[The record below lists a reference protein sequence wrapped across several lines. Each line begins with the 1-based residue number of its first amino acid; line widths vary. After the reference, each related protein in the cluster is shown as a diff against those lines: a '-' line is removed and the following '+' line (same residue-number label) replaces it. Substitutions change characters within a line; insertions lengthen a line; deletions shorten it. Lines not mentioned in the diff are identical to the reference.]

1 MSADPLAAAY
11 VTGAGSGPHYLALS
25 VHEMVADDTSR
36 EILATDLF
44 TAFTQRLAGNEIVLP
59 PTSATW
65 REWSLRCAS
74 LATHPAVL
82 DSHDFWRDSA
92 RATMRLA
99 DPEVTS
105 PPHRADLTRLPS
117 ALTSDQTA
125 QVDDAR
131 RRLTASLE
139 ELLLAALSRA
149 IAQTVGEGTVTV
161 DLEGSGRSV
170 LRPDVDLRR
179 TIGRFSTLYPAPL
192 RCVRDNDS
200 TELLAS
206 IRDTLKSVP
215 HYGIGYG
222 LLRHVYAPTARL
234 LAAEG
239 PADIHF
245 RYAGVIPELPPLD
258 APVQFDSDAA
268 IPVRDPIPG
277 LGHAIELRVYRHSGV
292 LHLDWWYDA
301 RRVDAARAQAL
312 AQRFPMALRVLIE
325 DAIEAMPE
333 DDSYGSDRVELA
345 LVDLSTLDAG

>member
-1 MSADPLAAAY
+1 
-11 VTGAGSGPHYLALS
+11 
-25 VHEMVADDTSR
+25 
-36 EILATDLF
+36 
-44 TAFTQRLAGNEIVLP
+44 
-59 PTSATW
+59 
-65 REWSLRCAS
+65 
-74 LATHPAVL
+74 
-82 DSHDFWRDSA
+82 
-92 RATMRLA
+92 MRLA

-105 PPHRADLTRLPS
+105 PPHRGDLMRLPS

-139 ELLLAALSRA
+139 EILLAALSRT

-161 DLEGSGRSV
+161 DLEGTGRSV

-192 RCVRDNDS
+192 PCARDNDS

-206 IRDTLKSVP
+206 VRETLKSVP

-277 LGHAIELRVYRHSGV
+277 LGHAIELRVYRHSGM

-301 RRVDAARAQAL
+301 RRIQGARAQAL

-325 DAIEAMPE
+325 DALEAMPE